1 MHELSI
7 VSSLVENVL
16 NFVETQPV
24 KRVIAVRLAIGE
36 LTCVEAEQIRFC
48 YDLVTEGTLTLA
60 KVADLLERRDPG
72 AFGAKPNGAQSMARL
87 MLESDIVEFVVGT
100 RINEAHQDPNV
111 PVELDLRRNIVR
123 RLASLLETKLLKET
137 SIRFV

>member
-48 YDLVTEGTLTLA
+48 YDLVTEGTAIAESVLEIEQIKASVRCLDCEFHGPPNYWDGGLSSVGIPTLQCPQCGHA
-60 KVADLLERRDPG
+60 AEAVEGNDCTIQSIKYVA
-72 AFGAKPNGAQSMARL
+72 
-87 MLESDIVEFVVGT
+87 
-100 RINEAHQDPNV
+100 
-111 PVELDLRRNIVR
+111 
-123 RLASLLETKLLKET
+123 
-137 SIRFV
+137 